1 MKKISF
7 KILVVLC
14 VIVIIASTSLFLV
27 SAYMVE
33 EDIPQCG
40 LDVYSADIWVQDV
53 AGNDLITD
61 IEFTDIYSDMYRYKV
76 TLSEP
81 LLSRNTYTL
90 SVVLQAQEQYITTDY
105 SVLGSYEIWLMR
117 NGNFNINEIIY
128 VARSGGNAGYQ
139 KPSKSVIGSSNHA
152 EPFPM
157 FKVTYGKQDLNT
169 SYKNYFNTFEFT
181 VNSNTSIFYF
191 YLSEVNLKLTEPG
204 STAIIENQNEN
215 TDKILN
221 AGDDVPQP
229 DFDNTNDSI
238 DNTVGKINSIEG
250 QYKIDADAT
259 QSALSEGN
267 NFILGTDMQKAS
279 IQVKNWIE
287 RFGNENIV
295 ISGFLVA
302 AMVLGLCFWVIGRK
316 SF

>member
-7 KILVVLC
+7 KILSVLC
-14 VIVIIASTSLFLV
+14 VIVIIASTSLFLLSAATVDSSSLNGLIPENITV
-27 SAYMVE
+27 SVVSLDEGYDMVSTVTQTGTATLKLE
-33 EDIPQCG
+33 CKLKNSIP
-40 LDVYSADIWVQDV
+40 
-53 AGNDLITD
+53 AG
-61 IEFTDIYSDMYRYKV
+61 S
-76 TLSEP
+76 LSRVVVDFGVDSS
-81 LLSRNTYTL
+81 LLSTNYF
-90 SVVLQAQEQYITTDY
+90 
-105 SVLGSYEIWLMR
+105 VLGSYDVAVMR
-117 NGNFNINEIIY
+117 SGNFSIDEINFSE
-128 VARSGGNAGYQ
+128 RSGSNYQDASVVSSLVVDNYPTVRSSFNTQSLNTYYDNYTVSFYLANNNAF
-139 KPSKSVIGSSNHA
+139 SVIS
-152 EPFPM
+152 
-157 FKVTYGKQDLNT
+157 
-169 SYKNYFNTFEFT
+169 
-181 VNSNTSIFYF
+181 FYIR
-191 YLSEVNLKLTEPG
+191 YVNLKVVDP
-204 STAIIENQNEN
+204 SVDAVIQNQNEN

-287 RFGNENIV
+287 RFGSENIV